1 MFLSLL
7 FFLVGKMIKDHLH
20 YVSKRNI
27 SFIIASIVA
36 KQEYQRKLHR
46 SAYGPVT
53 RFTPPPHV
61 TKVISPHYAEAKD
74 T

>member
-1 MFLSLL
+1 
-7 FFLVGKMIKDHLH
+7 MIKDHLH

-36 KQEYQRKLHR
+36 KWEYQRKLHR
-46 SAYGPVT
+46 SAYDERVT